1 MSYDFAV
8 LGCGWAGAVAAML
21 LKERFPSSSLLVL
34 EAEEREGGLLR
45 SEHVGGF
52 TFDVGCSH
60 VIFSRNRATLEEMI
74 ALLNGNYVKQERRMF
89 IRLGERLVPMP

>member
-1 MSYDFAV
+1 MR
-8 LGCGWAGAVAAML
+8 AGAVAAML

-52 TFDVGCSH
+52 TFDVGGSH
-60 VIFSRNRATLEEMI
+60 VIFSRNRALERAE
-74 ALLNGNYVKQERRMF
+74 ET
-89 IRLGERLVPMP
+89 

>member
-1 MSYDFAV
+1 
-8 LGCGWAGAVAAML
+8 ML

-52 TFDVGCSH
+52 TFDAGGSH
-60 VIFSRNRATLEEMI
+60 VIFSRNRATLEEML